1 MGRIEAWEAAI
12 AMTKAHPIFGVGL
25 RNFEV
30 TFLNYSPLEPRA
42 PHNAFMALTAES
54 GIPSCLLFMGLIL
67 GASGACWLNWRR
79 LRYSP
84 ENRVLATYCLIV
96 HATLLVYLVPNFF
109 INRQDF
115 DLMYHLVGLSAGMS
129 MVVRQRV
136 YPPRGAAPAP
146 SFEAVLAQKGYQVA
160 TQ

>member
-1 MGRIEAWEAAI
+1 
-12 AMTKAHPIFGVGL
+12 VGL

-30 TFLNYSPLEPRA
+30 TFLDYSSLEPRA

-54 GIPSCLLFMGLIL
+54 GIPSCLFFIGLL
-67 GASGACWLNWRR
+67 LSASGACWRNWRR
-79 LRYSP
+79 LRHSP
-84 ENRVLATYCLIV
+84 ENRPLATYCLIV
-96 HATLLVYLVPNFF
+96 HVTLLVYLVPNFF

-129 MVVRQRV
+129 MVVRQRLSASRAV
-136 YPPRGAAPAP
+136 MPAP
-146 SFEAVLAQKGYQVA
+146 SFEAAMAQNGYQVA